1 MSTVITRRTWIPLVA
16 AAALVALALLPGAA
30 SAQSPLVFGIRPSQG
45 SANTPSGSSYFT
57 YTLAPGASLDDMV
70 VISNNGAE
78 QVILK
83 LYAADAITSIN
94 GSTAFADA
102 GDIRSNTNT
111 WLSATVSDILVPDG
125 QAVTVAFRV
134 QVPPDATPGDH
145 VAGWV
150 VEAPPRAGTAGGI
163 GASITE
169 RAGVAVVIRVPGET
183 TQQLVLGGICLN
195 QETGSNYFEVSARN
209 EGNVLT
215 RAAGSLTLETD
226 EGEQVFSRHAELG
239 NVVPADGTLLR
250 LDAPKDP
257 GPGKYVATLSMAQPD
272 GRVIETRSDIRI
284 GEKKANGCLTT
295 AAGQVKQPEEGVPY
309 LGRLPGGGTPWI
321 LLGTLGGLMAALMAG
336 REFMIRRRI
345 KAMEYRLNGD

>member
-1 MSTVITRRTWIPLVA
+1 MNTAITLKIRLLLVA

-30 SAQSPLVFGIRPSQG
+30 SAQSPLVFGIQPSKS

-57 YTLAPGASLDDMV
+57 YTLAPGAGLDDMV

-83 LYAADAITSIN
+83 LYAADGITSIN
-94 GSTAFADA
+94 GSTAFAQA
-102 GDIRSNTNT
+102 GDVRTNTNT

-125 QAVTVAFRV
+125 QAVTVAFHV

-169 RAGVAVVIRVPGET
+169 RAGVAVVIHVPGET

-195 QETGSNYFEVSARN
+195 QETGSNYFEIPVRN
-209 EGNVLT
+209 DGNVLT
-215 RAAGSLTLETD
+215 DASGVLTLATED
-226 EGEQVFSRHAELG
+226 GEEVFTRPADLG
-239 NVVPADGTLLR
+239 NVVPRDGTLLR
-250 LDAPKDP
+250 LDAPFDP
-257 GPGKYVATLSMAQPD
+257 GPGKYVAELSLAQPD
-272 GRVIETRSDIRI
+272 GQTVVARSDVSIRD
-284 GEKKANGCLTT
+284 KKVNGCVLV
-295 AAGQVKQPEEGVPY
+295 AGQEEEPSQGIPY
-309 LGRLPGGGTPWI
+309 LGKLPGGGTPWFFMI
-321 LLGTLGGLMAALMAG
+321 LLAALMGALMAG
-336 REFMIRRRI
+336 REYIIRRWM
-345 KAMEYRLNGD
+345 KAMGETVDRE